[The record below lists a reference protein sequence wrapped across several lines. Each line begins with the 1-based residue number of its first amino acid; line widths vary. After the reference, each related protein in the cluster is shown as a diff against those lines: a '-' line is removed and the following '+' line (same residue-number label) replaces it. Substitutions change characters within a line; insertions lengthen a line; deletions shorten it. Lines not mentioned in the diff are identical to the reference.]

1 MDHSSNKFTGW
12 NHTLVELIKQLW
24 IKGRSAGE
32 IGAQIGVSRNAVIGK
47 IHRIGLNKASRQVP
61 KLTAKSTKPKVEPV
75 RKILN
80 PPKQAAEST
89 KPKVEPVRKILNPP
103 KQASPPEPMV
113 QGPQGGISL
122 AQLRYRRT
130 CAFPISGIGA
140 DLRYCGSSTNGTPYC
155 KSCSKKMYVK
165 STYRRK

>member
-1 MDHSSNKFTGW
+1 MDRSSNKFTDW
-12 NHTLVELIKQLW
+12 NHMLVELIKKLW
-24 IKGRSAGE
+24 IEGRSAGE

-47 IHRIGLNKASRQVP
+47 IHRSGLNKASRQVP
-61 KLTAKSTKPKVEPV
+61 KLTAEPPKPKVEPP
-75 RKILN
+75 RKVLN
-80 PPKQAAEST
+80 PPKQKA
-89 KPKVEPVRKILNPP
+89 
-103 KQASPPEPMV
+103 PPEPVV

-140 DLRYCGSSTNGTPYC
+140 DLRYCGSSTKGTPYC

>member
-1 MDHSSNKFTGW
+1 MDRSSNKFTDW
-12 NHTLVELIKQLW
+12 NHMLVELIKKLW
-24 IKGRSAGE
+24 IEGRSAGE

-47 IHRIGLNKASRQVP
+47 IHRSGLNKNSRQVP
-61 KLTAKSTKPKVEPV
+61 KLAAELPKTTVEPVRKMTTVEPV

-80 PPKQAAEST
+80 PPKQAA
-89 KPKVEPVRKILNPP
+89 
-103 KQASPPEPMV
+103 PPEPVV

-140 DLRYCGSSTNGTPYC
+140 DLRYCGSGTNGTPYC

>member
-80 PPKQAAEST
+80 PPKQA
-89 KPKVEPVRKILNPP
+89 
-103 KQASPPEPMV
+103 SPPEPMV

>member
-1 MDHSSNKFTGW
+1 MPMDHSSNKFTGW
-12 NHTLVELIKQLW
+12 NHTLVELIKKLW
-24 IKGRSAGE
+24 IKGRSARE

-80 PPKQAAEST
+80 PPKQAA
-89 KPKVEPVRKILNPP
+89 
-103 KQASPPEPMV
+103 PPEPMV
-113 QGPQGGISL
+113 QGPQGSISL

-140 DLRYCGSSTNGTPYC
+140 DLRYCGSSIKGRTYC
-155 KSCSKKMYVK
+155 ENCSKKMYVK

>member
-1 MDHSSNKFTGW
+1 MDRSSNKITDW
-12 NHTLVELIKQLW
+12 NQMLVELIKKLW
-24 IKGRSAGE
+24 TEGRSAGE
-32 IGAQIGVSRNAVIGK
+32 IGDQIGVSRNAVIGK
-47 IHRIGLNKASRQVP
+47 IHRSGLTKASRQVP
-61 KLTAKSTKPKVEPV
+61 KLTAESTKPKVEPP

-80 PPKQAAEST
+80 PPKQAA
-89 KPKVEPVRKILNPP
+89 
-103 KQASPPEPMV
+103 PPEPVV

-130 CAFPISGIGA
+130 CAFPVSGIGA
-140 DLRYCGSSTNGTPYC
+140 DLRYCGSGTNGTPYC